1 MSVAVI
7 DYAAGN
13 RTSVQNA
20 LRHLGADYTV
30 AVEPAALLAA
40 DRVIFPGVGEARA
53 AMADLACRGM
63 DEALRQVSASGRPVL
78 GICIGAQV
86 LLQHSAERDTA
97 CLGLVSGKAVSLP
110 APRPGDRMKVPHMGW
125 NQVRQARAHALF
137 DGIPDGSSFYFVHS
151 FYPEPAEDAMVLGTT
166 EYGVRFASVY
176 ADGNLAAVQFHAEK
190 SGRHGLRLLANFL
203 AWDGA

>member
-1 MSVAVI
+1 MSVAIV

-13 RTSVQNA
+13 RASVQNA
-20 LRHLGADYTV
+20 LRFLGADYTV
-30 AVEPAALLAA
+30 ASEPAALLASE
-40 DRVIFPGVGEARA
+40 RVIFPGVGEARA
-53 AMADLACRGM
+53 AMDDLARRGM
-63 DEALRQVSASGRPVL
+63 DDALRQVSAEGRPVL

-86 LLQHSAERDTA
+86 LLHHSAERDTA
-97 CLGLVSGKAVSLP
+97 CLGLVSGRAVGFP
-110 APRPGDRMKVPHMGW
+110 RPRPGDGMKVPHMGW
-125 NQVRQARAHALF
+125 NQVRQDRGHALF

-151 FYPEPAEDAMVLGTT
+151 FYPEPADRSLVLGTT

-176 ADGNLAAVQFHAEK
+176 AAGNLAAVQFHAEK